1 MNINLKYQ
9 NNSFNFDLR
18 KDISIK
24 YLEDL
29 VSKLINKDKSSFELL
44 YENNNLADYTN
55 SLLKDHIKTDSNVSI
70 IISPKKTKHK
80 LNSRMFLP
88 KIKLFKTLNNNLEN
102 SKKKDYNLNETEIS
116 QILSDISI
124 KDIREFSNNNFNYD
138 KKRKKEN
145 KYITKNMVFEE
156 IYNNKEN
163 EIFSLMKNL
172 SQKIKEYD
180 NVLYKIFKNNSPD
193 NKKKKKE
200 LLLFEKNIIDF
211 KCRQIAFIKK
221 LINYFNIT
229 DKNEFSSG
237 RLNLNDFYKELQNYN
252 IKDNFLFNNKNKKI
266 EQNLLSP
273 SNRNEIS
280 NSNKEFPL
288 LTNNNETKSIKKI
301 FLSQKKLDQI
311 INVNK
316 NENIDKKE
324 NTLYYSE
331 KRPNKKKTLYR
342 NDENLE
348 DNLFQQ
354 INTQEK
360 NISNINDN
368 KNIKN
373 KNYIQKNS
381 IGTTTNENTESS
393 TIPDKNNN
401 ILQNLLPKKLNN
413 ENIDNNNF
421 NVNNNNTNS
430 IIINNNNIRKSRNS
444 KDIQSPKGG
453 NTIENVKSKYNN
465 LSTLFEINESQ
476 NKTYKES
483 ECSIEKNNS
492 LDNKDQEINKLSDDE
507 EENNSNDIKNLK
519 TNLGPKKKKM
529 LNYSKI
535 KDSKTGLLIKY
546 NNRKI
551 EQRIKR
557 LGSNKYDFLI

>member
-1 MNINLKYQ
+1 MNVNLIYH

-124 KDIREFSNNNFNYD
+124 KDIREFSNNNFSLD

-172 SQKIKEYD
+172 SQKIKDYD
-180 NVLYKIFKNNSPD
+180 NVLYKIFKNSSPD
-193 NKKKKKE
+193 NKKRKKE

-331 KRPNKKKTLYR
+331 KRPNKKK
-342 NDENLE
+342 
-348 DNLFQQ
+348 
-354 INTQEK
+354 
-360 NISNINDN
+360 
-368 KNIKN
+368 
-373 KNYIQKNS
+373 
-381 IGTTTNENTESS
+381 
-393 TIPDKNNN
+393 
-401 ILQNLLPKKLNN
+401 
-413 ENIDNNNF
+413 NF
-421 NVNNNNTNS
+421 
-430 IIINNNNIRKSRNS
+430 I
-444 KDIQSPKGG
+444 
-453 NTIENVKSKYNN
+453 
-465 LSTLFEINESQ
+465 
-476 NKTYKES
+476 
-483 ECSIEKNNS
+483 
-492 LDNKDQEINKLSDDE
+492 
-507 EENNSNDIKNLK
+507 
-519 TNLGPKKKKM
+519 
-529 LNYSKI
+529 
-535 KDSKTGLLIKY
+535 
-546 NNRKI
+546 
-551 EQRIKR
+551 
-557 LGSNKYDFLI
+557 

>member
-124 KDIREFSNNNFNYD
+124 KDIREFSNNNFSLD

-430 IIINNNNIRKSRNS
+430 IIINNNNTRKSRNS

-507 EENNSNDIKNLK
+507 EENNSNDIKSLK